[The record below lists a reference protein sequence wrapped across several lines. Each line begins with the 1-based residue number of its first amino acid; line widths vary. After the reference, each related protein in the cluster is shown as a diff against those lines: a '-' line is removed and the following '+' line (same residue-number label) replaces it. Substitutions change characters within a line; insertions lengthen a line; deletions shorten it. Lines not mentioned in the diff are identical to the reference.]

1 MLGRSRRLAARGA
14 KRLLAVTC
22 AADKPQRSTYEGTI
36 QYTRAMLRQFTVG
49 LTLALLGISAIPQ
62 RAEA

>member
-1 MLGRSRRLAARGA
+1 
-14 KRLLAVTC
+14 LAVTC